1 MPKSDMT
8 GKIQTVLGPIEP
20 EQMGIT
26 MTHEHLLVDLMAY
39 FHVPDEASLRSYA
52 DRPITMDM
60 LGKMG
65 QIWAMNKANLQYY
78 DEKTSVEEVLQFAH
92 AGGGGIVDT
101 TDFDLARDP
110 LALQRISRAT
120 GLNVVMGSGHY
131 VPLAHPANMDDLTEQ
146 EITERIVSDV
156 TVGIRDTGVKS
167 GIIGEL
173 GNVYPLSENERKAL
187 RAAARAQAETGAP
200 ISVHPGANDDSCMQI
215 MDVLVESGADPK
227 NVIMGHQDFALK
239 DFDKMAE
246 LAATGCYMEHD
257 IFGFEDT
264 NLVYMGGYAD
274 MKSDA
279 QRIEALEFMTASG
292 HLDQILVAQDVC
304 QSRQLTRYGGKGYA
318 HILQSIVPRLKGRG
332 FTQDQID
339 TILVAN
345 PARALAF
352 A

>member
-1 MPKSDMT
+1 MSDMT

-20 EQMGIT
+20 EQLGIT
-26 MTHEHLLVDLMAY
+26 MTHEHLLVDLMSY
-39 FHVPDEASLRSYA
+39 FQVPDEASLRSYA
-52 DRPITMDM
+52 DRPLTMDM
-60 LGKMG
+60 LGKLG
-65 QIWAMNKANLQYY
+65 TVWSMNRANLQYY
-78 DEKTSVEEVLQFAH
+78 DEKTSIEEVLQFAH

-120 GLNVVMGSGHY
+120 GLNVIMGAGHY
-131 VPLAHPANMDDLTEQ
+131 VPLAYPANMDDLTQQ
-146 EITERIVSDV
+146 EIKDRIVRDV
-156 TVGIRDTGVKS
+156 TVGVGDTGVKS
-167 GIIGEL
+167 GVIGEL

-187 RAAARAQAETGAP
+187 RAGAQAQAETGAP
-200 ISVHPGANDDSCMQI
+200 ISIHPGANDDSCMQI
-215 MDVLVESGADPK
+215 MDVLIEAGADPK

-239 DFDKMAE
+239 DFGKMAE

-257 IFGFEDT
+257 LFGFEDT
-264 NLVYMGGYAD
+264 SLVYMGGYTD

-279 QRIEALEFMTASG
+279 QRIEALEFMVANG
-292 HLDQILVAQDVC
+292 NLDQIVIGQDVC
-304 QSRQLTRYGGKGYA
+304 QTRQLSRFGGKGYA
-318 HILQSIVPRLKGRG
+318 HILESIVPRLRGRG

-339 TILVAN
+339 AILIHN

>member
-1 MPKSDMT
+1 MSDMA

-39 FHVPDEASLRSYA
+39 FQVPDEASLRSYA

-65 QIWAMNKANLQYY
+65 TIWPTVRANLQYY
-78 DEKTSVEEVLQFAH
+78 DEKTSIEEVLKFAH

-131 VPLAHPANMDDLTEQ
+131 VPIAHPANMGDLTEQ
-146 EITERIVSDV
+146 EITERIVRDI
-156 TVGIRDTGVKS
+156 TVGVRDTGVKS
-167 GIIGEL
+167 GVIGEL
-173 GNVYPLSENERKAL
+173 GNMYPLSENERKAL

-200 ISVHPGANDDSCMQI
+200 ISIHPGAHDDSCMQI
-215 MDVLVESGADPK
+215 LEVLVESGANPK

-239 DFDKMAE
+239 DFGKMAE
-246 LAATGCYMEHD
+246 LAATGVYMEHD
-257 IFGFEDT
+257 IFGFENT
-264 NLVYMGGYAD
+264 NLMYLGGYTD
-274 MKSDA
+274 MKSDV
-279 QRIEALEFMTASG
+279 QRIEALEFMVAQG
-292 HLDQILVAQDVC
+292 HLDQIVIAQDVC
-304 QSRQLTRYGGKGYA
+304 QVNQLSRYGGKGYA
-318 HILQSIVPRLKGRG
+318 HILESIVPRLKGRG

-352 A
+352 S